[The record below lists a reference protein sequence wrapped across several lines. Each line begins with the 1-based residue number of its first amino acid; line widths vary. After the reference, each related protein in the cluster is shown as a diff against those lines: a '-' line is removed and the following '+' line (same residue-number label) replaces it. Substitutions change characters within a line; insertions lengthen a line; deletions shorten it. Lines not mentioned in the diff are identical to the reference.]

1 MSENNESSPIRS
13 KSYFRYML
21 LILILVT
28 ILDAYTTGYIAAFP
42 SKIVE
47 EFLSDYSVNQANSI
61 MALSIGIATIGMYFV
76 FINQYLADKLGRKF
90 MLFITTLGM
99 GISALLFSLSQDII
113 QFTIFLFLTYLFFS
127 SDLWLIYIN
136 EESEPEKRAFN
147 TNIIAA
153 ISIVGTLLI
162 PIFRSIFITETSP
175 VGSWRGMTLF
185 PIFLGIPLAII
196 IFFTIKETSNYQE
209 IKKDKSLRKS
219 IFLKENIKALF
230 KSDRRKEFIVLLIMS
245 YFTGLNFIMLQL
257 FESFISTSTDL
268 TESHINIII
277 LIVVVSLVVGYITTG
292 IIADKIGRVP
302 LLYIFSI
309 LLPVAT
315 IFLFIGSNLSANIF
329 IIITISIALGYVA
342 YTGLLIL
349 LRIIIMEII
358 PTDKRGT
365 GTGIRALITALGIT
379 SGFIIGSIITFH
391 YGLGM
396 TFLIISLPLIINV
409 PLIHKYIKETKGT
422 DLREIK

>member
-28 ILDAYTTGYIAAFP
+28 ILDAYTTGYIATFP

-47 EFLSDYSVNQANSI
+47 EFLSNYSVNQANSI

-76 FINQYLADKLGRKF
+76 FINQYLADKLGRKV

-153 ISIVGTLLI
+153 ISIIGTLLI

-219 IFLKENIKALF
+219 IFLKDNIKALF
-230 KSDRRKEFIVLLIMS
+230 KSDHRKEFIVLLIMS

-315 IFLFIGSNLSANIF
+315 ILLFIGSNLSANIF
-329 IIITISIALGYVA
+329 IIITLSIALGYVA

-365 GTGIRALITALGIT
+365 GTGIRALVTALGIT
-379 SGFIIGSIITFH
+379 SGFVIGSIITLY

-396 TFLIISLPLIINV
+396 AFLIISLPLIINV
-409 PLIHKYIKETKGT
+409 LLIHKYIKETKGT

>member
-99 GISALLFSLSQDII
+99 GISALLFSLSQNII

-219 IFLKENIKALF
+219 IFLKDNIKALF
-230 KSDRRKEFIVLLIMS
+230 KSDHRKEFIVLLIMS

-329 IIITISIALGYVA
+329 IIITLSIALGWVA

-379 SGFIIGSIITFH
+379 SGFVIGSIITLY

-396 TFLIISLPLIINV
+396 AFLIISLPLIINV
-409 PLIHKYIKETKGT
+409 LLIHKYIKETKGT

>member
-1 MSENNESSPIRS
+1 
-13 KSYFRYML
+13 
-21 LILILVT
+21 
-28 ILDAYTTGYIAAFP
+28 
-42 SKIVE
+42 
-47 EFLSDYSVNQANSI
+47 

-99 GISALLFSLSQDII
+99 GISALLFSLSQNII

-219 IFLKENIKALF
+219 IFLKDNIKALF
-230 KSDRRKEFIVLLIMS
+230 KSDHRKEFIVLLIMS

-268 TESHINIII
+268 TESHISIII

-365 GTGIRALITALGIT
+365 GTGIRALATALGIT
-379 SGFIIGSIITFH
+379 SGFVIGSIITLY

-396 TFLIISLPLIINV
+396 AFLIISLPLIINV
-409 PLIHKYIKETKGT
+409 LLIHKYIKETQGT